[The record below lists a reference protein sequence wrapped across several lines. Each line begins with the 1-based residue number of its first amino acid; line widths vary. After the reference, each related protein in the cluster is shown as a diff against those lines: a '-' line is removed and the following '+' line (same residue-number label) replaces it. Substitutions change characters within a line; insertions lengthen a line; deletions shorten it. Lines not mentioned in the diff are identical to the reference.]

1 MKDGKGR
8 MQEEARDEETKR
20 KEQQGAENRRINEK
34 KTYQDKEKALEMVE
48 QKAKKDATGP
58 NGVVPEEAP
67 ETREVK
73 TARDE
78 LRNQHRRLNKAQEHE
93 NQVKDYIVEEPIGS
107 ASNRSTKKQQTVRVR
122 DLVNAYYP
130 TRINLQHLH
139 PKDQTRKLRLQG
151 NHHQE
156 V

>member
-78 LRNQHRRLNKAQEHE
+78 LRN
-93 NQVKDYIVEEPIGS
+93 
-107 ASNRSTKKQQTVRVR
+107 
-122 DLVNAYYP
+122 
-130 TRINLQHLH
+130 
-139 PKDQTRKLRLQG
+139 
-151 NHHQE
+151 
-156 V
+156 